1 MTITIIGIGH
11 QILDILSTNN
21 TFHKQ
26 ILHSQNI
33 MSTKYTFGVYIVQCA
48 WSVEPR
54 VIETKLVAI
63 LNIVKICFLN
73 GIDK

>member
-1 MTITIIGIGH
+1 
-11 QILDILSTNN
+11 
-21 TFHKQ
+21 
-26 ILHSQNI
+26 

-48 WSVEPR
+48 WCVEHE

-63 LNIVKICFLN
+63 LNFVKICFEN

>member
-33 MSTKYTFGVYIVQCA
+33 MSTQYTFGVQC
-48 WSVEPR
+48 VH
-54 VIETKLVAI
+54 VHGINDNLLVAI
-63 LNIVKICFLN
+63 RNFVTVGFEN

>member
-33 MSTKYTFGVYIVQCA
+33 MSTKYAFGVYIVQCA

-54 VIETKLVAI
+54 IIETKLVAI
-63 LNIVKICFLN
+63 LNFEKNMFF
-73 GIDK
+73 KWY